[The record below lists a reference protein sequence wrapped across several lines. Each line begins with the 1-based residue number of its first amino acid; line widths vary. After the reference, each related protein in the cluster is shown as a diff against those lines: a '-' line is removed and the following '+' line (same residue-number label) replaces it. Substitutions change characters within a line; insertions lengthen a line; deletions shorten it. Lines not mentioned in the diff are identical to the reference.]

1 MEESELAYLLVSDSD
16 GVVVPV
22 YVKPRASR
30 SQIMGLHGGSI
41 KIALAAAPVDGE
53 ANVELIKFLTKAT
66 GYPRRSLELVS
77 GMKGRR
83 KRVRFCGADKQHLV
97 ARLVQLMLSS

>member
-1 MEESELAYLLVSDSD
+1 VEESELACLLVSDSD

-30 SQIMGLHGGSI
+30 SQIMGLHGDSI

-53 ANVELIKFLTKAT
+53 ANQELIKFLSKAT
-66 GYPRRSLELVS
+66 GSPRRSLELVS
-77 GMKGRR
+77 GLKGRR
-83 KRVRFCGADKQHLV
+83 KRVRFRGADKTQLV
-97 ARLVQLMLSS
+97 SRLAQLTPSS